1 MGRKLQEKP
10 NYEKQFE
17 RLYKEHHI
25 SGNSEMLKRMYE
37 RYYRQK
43 GYEEGW
49 IERSLPDFG
58 KKIKGDGRTFTD
70 MDILAIERAVGMSFV
85 DIVEPLTE
93 GATNKAT
100 KEYEPRGWRY
110 AACLDEKWYYDKM
123 CSEAESH
130 YDEYGKSVI
139 DYILEYRALNG
150 LRYLVDKGA
159 LHLDDCLYVNE
170 SITYSKAPQ
179 GYIEWIFELDDAEMF
194 MKMFSNESIFNVY
207 YEHNEEA
214 SNSFFEKFIKSNAI
228 FDAVLKYEG
237 VRQEYDRELAYKPGI
252 LLGALKYALAKKENT
267 VAQMIINSYRKYL
280 DEQSEMLR
288 RENALRENNP
298 RLSLIDSGLQ
308 LSLYVDNQQMAYF
321 WNIEL
326 LKHDGE
332 FKEQL
337 EELDA
342 NTVLNN
348 LFAKDLAKMQEGEEF
363 IKDGV
368 YYIKKSDCLALEA
381 IKYLSG
387 VGCDA
392 VPKYLGEKEG
402 VTMLSAYRKN
412 YYFYNKESE
421 AAVAEILGKIHR
433 YSKEKLGDGKVYSYA
448 NRLSLGSCGDGKNVI
463 SNWQSCKIGTVISDI
478 TLVLLANFTDPLN
491 YDEYS
496 CLFTTYHNNT
506 FERLCSFLDAYPD
519 KDAIRC
525 FGDALN
531 AEVESM
537 IANALEQNNKG
548 QVINL
553 HLAKGFAEVYR
564 SDLNKRTEG
573 SDKEV

>member
-1 MGRKLQEKP
+1 
-10 NYEKQFE
+10 
-17 RLYKEHHI
+17 
-25 SGNSEMLKRMYE
+25 MLKRMYE

-93 GATNKAT
+93 GATKKAT
-100 KEYEPRGWRY
+100 KEYEPSGWRY
-110 AACLDEKWYYDKM
+110 AAYLDEKWYYDKM
-123 CSEAESH
+123 CSEAESR

-194 MKMFSNESIFNVY
+194 MKMFYNESIFNVY

-228 FDAVLKYEG
+228 FEAVLKYKG

-280 DEQSEMLR
+280 DEQSEILR

-298 RLSLIDSGLQ
+298 TLSLIDSGLQ
-308 LSLYVDNQQMAYF
+308 LSLYVDNQPMAYF

-387 VGCDA
+387 AGCDA

-433 YSKEKLGDGKVYSYA
+433 YSKEKLGNGKVYSYA

-491 YDEYS
+491 YGEYS
-496 CLFTTYHNNT
+496 CLFTTYRDNT
-506 FERLCSFLDAYPD
+506 FKRLCLFLDAYPD

-537 IANALEQNNKG
+537 IANALEQNNKK
-548 QVINL
+548 QVIDL

>member
-17 RLYKEHHI
+17 RLYREHHI
-25 SGNSEMLKRMYE
+25 SGNREMLKRMYE

-93 GATNKAT
+93 GATKKAT
-100 KEYEPRGWRY
+100 KEYEPSGWRY
-110 AACLDEKWYYDKM
+110 AAYLDEKWYYDKM
-123 CSEAESH
+123 CSEAESR

-194 MKMFSNESIFNVY
+194 MKMFYNESIFNVY

-228 FDAVLKYEG
+228 FEAVLKYKG

-280 DEQSEMLR
+280 DEQSEILR

-298 RLSLIDSGLQ
+298 TLSLIDSGLQ
-308 LSLYVDNQQMAYF
+308 LSLYVDNQPMAYF

-387 VGCDA
+387 AGCDA

-433 YSKEKLGDGKVYSYA
+433 YSKEKLGNGKVYSYA

-496 CLFTTYHNNT
+496 YLFTTYHDNT
-506 FERLCSFLDAYPD
+506 YRRLCSFLDAYPD

-537 IANALEQNNKG
+537 IANALKQNNKK
-548 QVINL
+548 QAIDL